1 MPRVFIPPLARDVT
15 GGVAECDVEGTTVR
29 DVLEEL
35 DRQFPGLWDRICRG
49 NSLAPGI
56 QVSVDDSLTKSGL
69 RAKLQP
75 SSEVHFL
82 PAIGGG

>member
-15 GGVAECDVEGTTVR
+15 GGVAEVDVEGTTVR
-29 DVLEEL
+29 AALEEL
-35 DRQFPGLWDRICRG
+35 DRRFPGLWDRICRG
-49 NSLAPGI
+49 DALAPGI
-56 QVSVDDSLTKSGL
+56 QVSVDDVLTKNGL

-75 SSEVHFL
+75 ASEVHFL